1 MIHILK
7 KGLDR
12 SENSFLLIFNVTSL
26 HWVYRF
32 NIRNFLVHSRAVTC
46 VFTKFFHSSWQK
58 KNCVYLVQHTYIRTL
73 ICWDFAL
80 HLLSHHLDDRRDSGG
95 ARANSYRKLF
105 DRHEGVVFWNA
116 LGISSQFI
124 LFLEIGMSKM
134 QIIKPLITK
143 SRQFDTY
150 LWMVNYRLV

>member
-7 KGLDR
+7 KRLDR
-12 SENSFLLIFNVTSL
+12 SENSFFSSSSSFLLIFNVTSP
-26 HWVYRF
+26 HSVYRF
-32 NIRNFLVHSRAVTC
+32 NISNLLVVSRCLRPSRELSHVFSRNF
-46 VFTKFFHSSWQK
+46 FTLGRK
-58 KNCVYLVQHTYIRTL
+58 KNCVYLVQHKYIRTL

-116 LGISSQFI
+116 LGISSH
-124 LFLEIGMSKM
+124 GMSKM

-143 SRQFDTY
+143 SRHSTD
-150 LWMVNYRLV
+150 R